1 MFNYILANII
11 NIKFKKMAKKTLT
24 VTIDEELKEKA
35 KREAEKDN
43 RTLSSYINNLLSE
56 FFKKKEEDLK
66 PNKTTK
72 H

>member
-1 MFNYILANII
+1 
-11 NIKFKKMAKKTLT
+11 MAKKTLT